1 MRCVGPSGVPQR
13 ASRVVAVIV
22 EECYPLGVSDPL
34 IIDGHALESEAVE
47 IIATLAEVC
56 AVALIDLDEN
66 QSHMR
71 MSSWWFSCKATTEQ
85 LAATVVKR
93 SEGHESL
100 CIPINRRWILRVS
113 GRGIRIADDG
123 WIVTYAAAPPLSTEQ
138 ETLAADTAEL
148 LARFLPSTSR
158 FSELLPPDGTGSGGS
173 GSAELGIP
181 VWWARKARN

>member
-1 MRCVGPSGVPQR
+1 MRAGPSRVPQR
-13 ASRVVAVIV
+13 ASRIVAVAV
-22 EECYPLGVSDPL
+22 AEWYPLGVSDPL
-34 IIDGHALESEAVE
+34 IIDGHELESEAVE

-71 MSSWWFSCKATTEQ
+71 MSSWWFSCKATSEQ
-85 LAATVVKR
+85 LAATAGKR
-93 SEGHESL
+93 TEGHESL
-100 CIPINRRWILRVS
+100 CIPINQRWILRVS

-138 ETLAADTAEL
+138 VTLATESAEL

-158 FSELLPPDGTGSGGS
+158 SSDLLPPDGTGSGGS